1 VKQSEHVANL
11 KDRDQLPT
19 LFSLFLS
26 IVWGTPSKA
35 CDGDAGND
43 CCPDG
48 SLVSISVGNFI
59 PSRDEL
65 SELRSL
71 CGSSNAMLSHLLP
84 HVLGQRC
91 LLTLLAHPRSKK
103 IIPFSLLGA
112 LHLRSYF
119 EILDNSRLRR
129 YIDVDASTVSASN
142 FAMTASLWGTSRS
155 PNGKGTEIV
164 LTLTLHESDDKSSKE
179 VWRETLIWY
188 SPNTLRGGEGPHS
201 TAEQM
206 IDKFNAVCP
215 DFKNLDKKD
224 DISVSN
230 AFVCKSSETTRF
242 GWLSGD
248 VNPIHMSTPMAWL
261 FGQRSRIA
269 HGAMAVGKALSYLER
284 QSPLLLSS
292 IHLSFGVALKGPV
305 PCGSSL
311 TLQLSPPCDTDALGG
326 VDLYSNMNTRP
337 SICMRAFKSS

>member
-1 VKQSEHVANL
+1 MKQSESIARL
-11 KDRDQLPT
+11 KDRNQLPE
-19 LFSLFLS
+19 LLSLFLS
-26 IVWGTPSKA
+26 IVLGTPIKA
-35 CDGDAGND
+35 CGGDAGND

-91 LLTLLAHPRSKK
+91 LLTLLTHRRSKK
-103 IIPFSLLGA
+103 IIPFNLLGA

-129 YIDVDASTVSASN
+129 YIDVDASAASASN

-164 LTLTLHESDDKSSKE
+164 LTLTLHESDDKSSNE

-188 SPNTLRGGEGPHS
+188 SPNTLRDGDGHS
-201 TAEQM
+201 SATQIIE
-206 IDKFNAVCP
+206 KFNIVCP
-215 DFKNLDKKD
+215 DFKNLDKKE

-292 IHLSFGVALKGPV
+292 VHQSFGVALKGPV
-305 PCGSSL
+305 PCGSSV
-311 TLQLSPPCDTDALGG
+311 TLQLSPPCDADALGG

-337 SICMRAFKSS
+337 SICLRAFKLS